1 MGRVKGLVMIISGA
15 ALWGLSGPMMEWTLE
30 NSGMSVSF
38 LLTLRLLIA
47 GLLLIA
53 YLRAKGKPVM
63 RPWRQ
68 KVWARQLVIFGV
80 AGMLGV
86 QFSFTS
92 AISESNAVLA
102 TLFQFLSPI
111 YVILF
116 VSVRQRFVPP
126 IAQIAGMIVTLG
138 GLFLLLTNGS
148 LSGFSMTPAA
158 VFWGVAVGF
167 AFTFYTLYPV
177 RLMQEWGVLL
187 SIGWAMVV
195 GGAALFI
202 TNPLRL
208 FRELQFLIDWQV
220 AGMLAG
226 VIIVGTLAFLL
237 FLGSMKYITP
247 IETSILSSF
256 EPLTA
261 MIVSVIWFGAML
273 GAWQLTGAIVML
285 LGVTGIS
292 VAGGKTKEDNA

>member
-1 MGRVKGLVMIISGA
+1 MERIKGLAMIIIGA
-15 ALWGLSGPMMEWTLE
+15 SLWGLSGPMMEWTLGH
-30 NSGMSVSF
+30 SGMSVPF
-38 LLTLRLLIA
+38 LLTIRLLTA
-47 GLLLIA
+47 GMLLIT
-53 YLRAKGKPVM
+53 YLKIKGKQVT

-68 KVWARQLVIFGV
+68 KVWARQMLIFGV
-80 AGMLGV
+80 VGMLGV

-92 AISESNAVLA
+92 AIAQSNAVIA

-116 VSVRQRFVPP
+116 VSIRQRFIPP
-126 IAQIAGMIVTLG
+126 AAQIIGMFVTLG

-148 LSGFSMTPAA
+148 LSGFNLSPSA
-158 VFWGVAVGF
+158 VFWGIAVGF

-195 GGAALFI
+195 GGSALLI
-202 TNPLRL
+202 TNPAMMVRDFKYL
-208 FRELQFLIDWQV
+208 FDWKI
-220 AGMLAG
+220 ALMLLG
-226 VIIVGTLAFLL
+226 IIIVGTVAFLL
-237 FLGSMKYITP
+237 FLSSMKYISP

-261 MIVSVIWFGAML
+261 MIVSVIWL
-273 GAWQLTGAIVML
+273 GAVLGVWQLTGAIVML

-292 VAGGKTKEDNA
+292 IAGGRVKT